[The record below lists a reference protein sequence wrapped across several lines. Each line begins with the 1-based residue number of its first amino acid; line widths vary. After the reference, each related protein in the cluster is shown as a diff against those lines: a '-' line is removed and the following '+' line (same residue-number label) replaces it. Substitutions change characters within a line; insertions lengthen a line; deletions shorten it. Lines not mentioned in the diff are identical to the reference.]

1 MNCFH
6 VNWYVIHEDHKTVIL
21 MFTQMEIEI
30 SKQAFKANDLL
41 PGSAIIH
48 SSWYFK
54 EITSFLIDYI

>member
-1 MNCFH
+1 
-6 VNWYVIHEDHKTVIL
+6 
-21 MFTQMEIEI
+21 MFTQVEIEI
-30 SKQAFKANDLL
+30 SKQAFKTNDLL

>member
-1 MNCFH
+1 MNCLH
-6 VNWYVIHEDHKTVIL
+6 VNWYVIHEDHKPVIL

-54 EITSFLIDYI
+54 EITSFLIDSI

>member
-6 VNWYVIHEDHKTVIL
+6 LNWYVIQEDHKTVIL

-30 SKQAFKANDLL
+30 SKQAFKTSDLL

-48 SSWYFK
+48 SSWY
-54 EITSFLIDYI
+54 